1 MRAAGRECDL
11 LVVARTEA
19 LIADLGLEE
28 ALRRAHAYSEAGADM
43 ILVHSKQ
50 KTPEELV
57 SARVFSCTIRHDRG
71 TQMVRIWIIGIALAL
86 ALAMPATAQQRS
98 VPQILE
104 RLHALCDQDY
114 KPACIKLGFVIGRL
128 QPGIA
133 RKLWRDH
140 PEWWWWERW

>member
-1 MRAAGRECDL
+1 
-11 LVVARTEA
+11 
-19 LIADLGLEE
+19 
-28 ALRRAHAYSEAGADM
+28 
-43 ILVHSKQ
+43 
-50 KTPEELV
+50 
-57 SARVFSCTIRHDRG
+57 
-71 TQMVRIWIIGIALAL
+71 MVRIWIIGIALAV

-133 RKLWRDH
+133 RKLRRDH

>member
-1 MRAAGRECDL
+1 MTGPKLQQVPFHNTFGVLDLAVAPTMRHE
-11 LVVARTEA
+11 
-19 LIADLGLEE
+19 
-28 ALRRAHAYSEAGADM
+28 
-43 ILVHSKQ
+43 
-50 KTPEELV
+50 
-57 SARVFSCTIRHDRG
+57 

-98 VPQILE
+98 APQILE

-128 QPGIA
+128 QPGVA
-133 RKLWRDH
+133 RKLRRDH